1 MELIRTVDGMQ
12 AHAGDARRAGET
24 LALVPTMGALHD
36 GHLALV
42 RAARQRAD
50 HVTVSIFVNPTQ
62 FAPDEDFDE
71 YPRHLEQDMEALDAV
86 GGVDVVFAPPV
97 EEMYPDGQQA
107 QRVWVDVEE
116 LDQHLCGRYRP
127 GHFRGVLTVVMKLF
141 QACKPHLG
149 VFGKKDAQQYLLLR
163 RMAHD
168 LAMDVEVVGVPTVRE
183 TDGLA
188 RSSRN
193 RYLTPDERAQAVVL
207 SRAVQAARKRI
218 LGGEQRP
225 TAIVEAMRHEL
236 AQAPDAKVQYA
247 ELVDT
252 TTLAPVSELE
262 AGQEVLAAVAV
273 YFGDTRL
280 IDNAFVQVPAA
291 P

>member
-1 MELIRTVDGMQ
+1 
-12 AHAGDARRAGET
+12 
-24 LALVPTMGALHD
+24 
-36 GHLALV
+36 
-42 RAARQRAD
+42 
-50 HVTVSIFVNPTQ
+50 
-62 FAPDEDFDE
+62 
-71 YPRHLEQDMEALDAV
+71 
-86 GGVDVVFAPPV
+86 
-97 EEMYPDGQQA
+97 
-107 QRVWVDVEE
+107 
-116 LDQHLCGRYRP
+116 
-127 GHFRGVLTVVMKLF
+127 
-141 QACKPHLG
+141 
-149 VFGKKDAQQYLLLR
+149 
-163 RMAHD
+163 
-168 LAMDVEVVGVPTVRE
+168 VRE